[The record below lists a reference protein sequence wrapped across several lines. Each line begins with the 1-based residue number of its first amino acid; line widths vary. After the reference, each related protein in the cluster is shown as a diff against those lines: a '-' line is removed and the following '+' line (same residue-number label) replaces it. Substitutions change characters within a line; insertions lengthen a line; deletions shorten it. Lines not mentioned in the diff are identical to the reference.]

1 MDIEE
6 INLDKYYKKMEFEFY
21 KKFKINKKVLDFDVR
36 DDLNE
41 IIIHHYFISQMMES
55 YSFEIE
61 ATLREIELRTG
72 LGFQQVRTSINK
84 LEKLG
89 IFEIRKGGGRTPSI
103 YKYIAE

>member
-1 MDIEE
+1 MVNIEE
-6 INLDKYYKKMEFEFY
+6 INLEEHYKKIESEFY
-21 KKFKINKKVLDFDVR
+21 KKFKINKKVLNFDVR

-41 IIIHHYFISQMMES
+41 IIVHHYFISQMRKN

-61 ATLREIELRTG
+61 VTLREIELRTG

-89 IFEIRKGGGRTPSI
+89 ILEIRKGGGRTPSI
-103 YKYIAE
+103 YKYIA